1 MKTTIS
7 DKLILISTI
16 TVIVSI
22 FLLAFFPRDKNPLNT
37 AGITSISFFEDKQ
50 GNLRLEEIRQN
61 PDLFTT
67 AGTATL
73 FRGLSDSAYWLRF
86 RIVAP
91 EQQSGRR
98 YLQIRNTDLE
108 DIVVFFPG
116 EPAMLAGKKAPQ
128 KDTPIPLASW
138 NICVPTNLSVNDDV
152 YVRVKSDSVLVIPL
166 KIADATAMQAWS
178 FGESSAA
185 AFFFGALAAMLV
197 MSLLASIV
205 LWNRNF
211 FVYDSFLFFMLV
223 YLLQMEGLRNIIPIP
238 YELCRHISWVGL
250 CAAGISILLF
260 SRSFL
265 NSRET
270 SPGFD
275 AVMLASMVL
284 YGAQIMVGLFSLT
297 LAVRIAYYVDAIIP
311 VLIIAKTVRQWKSG
325 RRELRFFIIAWGM
338 LFCGNTVLIFSTLI
352 QPQLPSRPFF
362 LAGTL
367 LATFFFTLAIFDIIR
382 RDLRERDELVMR
394 EKYYID
400 LSRTDTLTGLYNRQ
414 YLKELITRLENDREL
429 PAEVALVMLDLDNFK
444 TINDNYGHLV
454 GDMILT
460 RTGSKIKKHIRRS
473 DIACRYGGD
482 EFLIVLP
489 GADRMVASRIADEI
503 REDILNE
510 KNYSETGEEIRIT
523 VSVGITESRIDDSF
537 DGMFLRAD
545 AALYQAKKTGR
556 NRIAT
561 L

>member
-1 MKTTIS
+1 MI
-7 DKLILISTI
+7 IL
-16 TVIVSI
+16 VSV
-22 FLLAFFPRDKNPLNT
+22 FLAAFFPRADNNMT
-37 AGITSISFFEDKQ
+37 SAGIARIAFFEDTQ
-50 GNLRLEEIRQN
+50 GSLQIEDIRQKQEA
-61 PDLFTT
+61 FTPI
-67 AGTATL
+67 GTSTL
-73 FRGLSDSAYWLRF
+73 FRGLSNSAYWLRF
-86 RIVAP
+86 RIVAT

-98 YLQIRNTDLE
+98 YLQILNTDLE
-108 DIVVFFPG
+108 NIVVFFP
-116 EPAMLAGKKAPQ
+116 EQPAMQAGKKAPQ
-128 KDTPIPLASW
+128 KNTPIPLANW
-138 NICVPTNLSVNDDV
+138 NICVPADVSADDDV
-152 YVRVKSDSVLVIPL
+152 YVRVKSNSVIVVPL

-185 AFFFGALAAMLV
+185 AFFFGAIAAMLV

-205 LWNRNF
+205 LCNRNF
-211 FVYDSFLFFMLV
+211 FVYDSFLLFMLV

-238 YELCRHISWVGL
+238 YELCQHVSWVGL
-250 CAAGISILLF
+250 CSAGISILLF
-260 SRSFL
+260 SRNFL
-265 NSRET
+265 NTRES

-275 AVMLASMVL
+275 IVMLAGMAL
-284 YGAQIMVGLFSLT
+284 YGAQIVIGLFSLP
-297 LAVRIAYYVDAIIP
+297 LAVRIAYFADAVIP
-311 VLIIAKTVRQWKSG
+311 ALIIVKTIRQWKAG
-325 RRELRFFIIAWGM
+325 KRELRFFIIAWFL
-338 LFCGNTVLIFSTLI
+338 LFCGNTILILSTLI
-352 QPQLPSRPFF
+352 QPQLPARPFF

-367 LATFFFTLAIFDIIR
+367 FATFFFTLAIFDIIR
-382 RDLRERDELVMR
+382 KDLRERDELVMR

-414 YLKELITRLENDREL
+414 YLKELIKRLETDREL
-429 PAEVALVMLDLDNFK
+429 PAEVALIMLDLDNFK

-489 GADRMVASRIADEI
+489 GADRVVASRIADEI

-510 KNYSETGEEIRIT
+510 KSYSEAGEEIRIT